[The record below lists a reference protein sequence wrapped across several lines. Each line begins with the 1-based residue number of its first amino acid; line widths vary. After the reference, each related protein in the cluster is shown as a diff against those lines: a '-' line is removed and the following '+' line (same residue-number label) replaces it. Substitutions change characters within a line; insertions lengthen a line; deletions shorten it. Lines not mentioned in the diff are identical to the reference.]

1 MHARGKAGIVKILL
15 KLPSL
20 DMTLTDHED
29 YTAFH
34 RACSKGRTK
43 VVTAMVRSNRA
54 FKQLTM
60 EDLQHAESIAK
71 DGGYTA
77 IAEIVSKA
85 ASARDRKTKPKRE
98 TG

>member
-1 MHARGKAGIVKILL
+1 MHARGKAGIVKLL
-15 KLPSL
+15 VKLPSL
-20 DMTLTDHED
+20 DMTLTDD
-29 YTAFH
+29 TDVTAFH
-34 RACSKGRTK
+34 RACSRGWTR

-60 EDLQHAESIAK
+60 EDLKHAEFLAK

-77 IAEIVSKA
+77 TAEIVFKA
-85 ASARDRKTKPKRE
+85 ASARDRKTKPKQE